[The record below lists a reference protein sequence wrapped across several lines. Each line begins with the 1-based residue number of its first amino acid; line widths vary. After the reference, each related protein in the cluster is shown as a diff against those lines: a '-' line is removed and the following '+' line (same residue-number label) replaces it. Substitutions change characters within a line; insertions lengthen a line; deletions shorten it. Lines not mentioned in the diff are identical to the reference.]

1 MINFRGKL
9 LFYESLMF
17 LAVQFITL
25 FTGFS
30 MIGTLETTI
39 IDGTPAIDLVRQP
52 EIMRPLSIEPIAAA
66 VPFLIAF
73 VIAVILIIVLL
84 KFLKLPI
91 IFSGLFTFIMFIGS
105 QAVFSAVL
113 GDTPLILGII
123 TSPVLL
129 LISTLLAIGVVAAR
143 YIRPNL
149 ITHNI
154 AIFLGVA
161 GVSAVLGVNL
171 RPEVIILLLIL
182 LSIYDFIAVFK
193 TKHMVSM
200 FKDLLKRGMP
210 LAIVVPENPAEFTA
224 HVKEVS
230 RKKLAETEHKHEEK
244 KVLMLGTGDLAF
256 PALFAVSALAEHYAT
271 AGFLPA
277 IAIVIGSVIGLVFN
291 HYLLFV
297 KKYRFIPALPF
308 IAAFSIIAYIIAILP
323 ELII

>member
-1 MINFRGKL
+1 MADFKGKL
-9 LFYESLMF
+9 LLYESLMF
-17 LAVQFITL
+17 LAVQLITL

-30 MIGTLETTI
+30 MVGTLETTI
-39 IDGTPAIDLVRQP
+39 IDGTPAIELVRQP
-52 EIMRPLSIEPIAAA
+52 PITEPLSIEPLVAS

-91 IFSGLFTFIMFIGS
+91 VFSGLFAFIMFIGA
-105 QAVFSAVL
+105 QAVFSAAL
-113 GDTPLILGII
+113 GDTPLIVGII
-123 TSPVLL
+123 TSPLL
-129 LISTLLAIGVVAAR
+129 LMISTLLAIGVVAAR
-143 YIRPNL
+143 YIKPNL
-149 ITHNI
+149 ITHNL

-171 RPEVIILLLIL
+171 RPEVIIFLLVL

-193 TKHMVSM
+193 TRHMVTM
-200 FKDLLKRGMP
+200 FQDLLKRGMP
-210 LAIVVPENPAEFTA
+210 LAIVVPESAAEFKA

-230 RKKLAETEHKHEEK
+230 RKKLEEVSHKHEEK

-277 IAIVIGSVIGLVFN
+277 IAIVIGSIIGLVFN

-297 KKYRFIPALPF
+297 KKFRFIPALPF
-308 IAAFSIIAYIIAILP
+308 IAAFSIAAYLLAILP
-323 ELII
+323 AFLI